1 MQIIEQ
7 GHYFKVQFRYSP
19 WLIEKVKSEL
29 PGRRYDRIDKC
40 WMVPVVHRK
49 EVEAFARRYNFQ
61 LGEVEEE
68 QQDFTLPPMPTLE
81 QEIPLK
87 RKLFDFQGE
96 GVAYILEKKRAIVG
110 DEPGLGKTGQSIA
123 AVQALNAFPCLVI
136 CPASLKEN
144 WKDEWALWTDKRAM
158 VLEDKIRHTW
168 DQYYRAELANVF
180 IVNYESLK
188 KYFVDRIDKPEG
200 KPMRL
205 NHITFNKKIDLFKS
219 VIIDESHR
227 VKELR
232 TQQTKFTKGIS
243 TGKEVILA
251 LTGTPVINKPKDL
264 ISQLGIIDQMG
275 AFGNYKTFVQ
285 RYCNGPNEASNLK
298 ELNYLLRKNCFY
310 RRRKADVLKDLPAK
324 MRQIVHCDIT
334 NRREYAEAEANFL
347 DYLKRWKNADDEKLA
362 RAMRGQ
368 IMVKIGILKNIA
380 ARGKLKDV
388 FDYVDDIMEAGEK
401 LILFGHLKEVL
412 GQIKERYPT
421 CVSITGDDSTASR
434 EIAKKTFQED
444 PHVKLIVCSIKA
456 AGVGLTLTASSRVA
470 FVEFPWH
477 AADCDQC
484 EDRAHR
490 IGQTDSVQCT
500 YFLGRNTFDETN
512 YKIIETKREIANMV
526 TGDEETVE
534 VDFVNALA
542 DLFSTQVA

>member
-1 MQIIEQ
+1 MQITEQ
-7 GHYFKVQFRYSP
+7 GNYFKVQFKYSP
-19 WLIEKVKSEL
+19 WLIEKVKAEL

-49 EVEAFARRYNFQ
+49 EVEAFAHRYNFQ
-61 LGEVEEE
+61 LGEIEEE
-68 QQDFTLPPMPTLE
+68 QQDFILPPMPQLE

-96 GVAYILEKKRAIVG
+96 GVAYILEKKRTIVG

-123 AVQALNAFPCLVI
+123 GVQALNAFPCLVI

-144 WKDEWALWTDKRAM
+144 WKDEWALWTEHRAM
-158 VLEDKIRHTW
+158 ILESKIQHTW
-168 DQYYRAELANVF
+168 DQYFHAGLADVF

-188 KYFVDRIDKPEG
+188 KYFVDRIDKPDG
-200 KPMRL
+200 KPLRL

-232 TQQTKFTKGIS
+232 TQQTKFTKGIT
-243 TGKEVILA
+243 TGKDVILA

-264 ISQLGIIDQMG
+264 ISQLGIIDQMS
-275 AFGNYKTFVQ
+275 AFGNYKKFVQ

-298 ELNYLLRKNCFY
+298 ELNYLLRKHCFY
-310 RRRKADVLKDLPAK
+310 RRRKSDVLKDLPAK
-324 MRQIVHCDIT
+324 VRQIVHCDIT
-334 NRREYAEAEANFL
+334 NRREYAEAEANML

-388 FDYVDDIMEAGEK
+388 FDYVDDIMESGEK

-412 GQIKERYPT
+412 GQIKERYPD
-421 CVSITGDDSTASR
+421 CVSITGDDNTDSR
-434 EIAKKTFQED
+434 ERAKKAFQED
-444 PHVKLIVCSIKA
+444 PKVKLIVCSIKA

-490 IGQTDSVQCT
+490 IGQKDSVQCT

-542 DLFSTQVA
+542 DLFSTQVV